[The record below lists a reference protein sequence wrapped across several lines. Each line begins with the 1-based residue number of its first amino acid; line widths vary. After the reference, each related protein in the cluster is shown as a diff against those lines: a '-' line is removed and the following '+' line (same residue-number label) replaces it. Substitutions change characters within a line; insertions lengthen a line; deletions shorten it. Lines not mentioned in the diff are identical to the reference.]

1 MAPSATGPKAKL
13 VQQCKEA
20 GADLLISEGPTPP
33 INAASSG
40 DTYQSGTHT
49 PAPSKRKAMKSAGQ
63 PPMKAMKG
71 AAKGPMKAVKA
82 GKKAGH
88 AMKGKSSKT
97 SRAIKKP
104 KGRTAMKKAADRKG
118 QSSDVKKRNGAAAAV
133 GDGDPSTSANSTAVD
148 HPGLWVHSRCPY
160 QHFHVRGC
168 YMGASVRVPKQRAG
182 SRCGGW
188 VLWGE
193 GLVSV

>member
-1 MAPSATGPKAKL
+1 
-13 VQQCKEA
+13 
-20 GADLLISEGPTPP
+20 
-33 INAASSG
+33 
-40 DTYQSGTHT
+40 
-49 PAPSKRKAMKSAGQ
+49 
-63 PPMKAMKG
+63 MKAMKG

-88 AMKGKSSKT
+88 VMKGKISKT
-97 SRAIKKP
+97 SRDIKKP

-118 QSSDVKKRNGAAAAV
+118 QASDVKKRNGAAAAV
-133 GDGDPSTSANSTAVD
+133 GDGDPSTSANATAVD